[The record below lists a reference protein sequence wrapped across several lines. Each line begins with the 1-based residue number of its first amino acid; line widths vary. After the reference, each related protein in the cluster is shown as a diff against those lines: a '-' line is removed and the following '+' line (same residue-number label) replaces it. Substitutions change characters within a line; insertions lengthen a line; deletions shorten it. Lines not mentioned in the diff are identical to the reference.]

1 MNFVGPF
8 AQSEENARIFGT
20 SLLFS
25 SSAAETMKV
34 VKTMTEENKEF
45 AKKGDKLALDL
56 NNADMNMYLDIIYRN
71 PFEKDA

>member
-8 AQSEENARIFGT
+8 AQSEENARKFGT

-34 VKTMTEENKEF
+34 VKKMDEENKEF
-45 AKKGDKLALDL
+45 VEKGDKLALDL
-56 NNADMNMYLDIIYRN
+56 NNADMNMFLDIIYRN
-71 PFEKDA
+71 PFESNA